1 MVLPSDVI
9 YNHAS
14 SKSYQRKYM
23 KDPKSGKQMP
33 KQSSITYGSGTAI
46 TDDGRET
53 VRVGN
58 RDLKNFTI
66 MEITADSLHLLH
78 DSKGIAGIL
87 GLQHMKNKSLGNSL
101 FSRMRD
107 QDILTSFGFCRGS
120 GNNGTF
126 IWGDDSK
133 EGHEMEVVGE
143 MHWGVKLG
151 DVKIEGGEPGSPSF

>member
-14 SKSYQRKYM
+14 SKSYQRKYL

-46 TDDGRET
+46 TDDGTES
-53 VRVGN
+53 VLVGN
-58 RDLKNFTI
+58 RNLKNFTI
-66 MEITADSLHLLH
+66 MEITADSLQLLH
-78 DSKGIAGIL
+78 TAKGIAGVL

-101 FSRMRD
+101 FSRMREAD
-107 QDILTSFGFCRGS
+107 LLTSFGYCRGN

-126 IWGDDSK
+126 IWGDDSNEGK
-133 EGHEMEVVGE
+133 ETE
-143 MHWGVKLG
+143 
-151 DVKIEGGEPGSPSF
+151 